1 MDMGD
6 DAVYAATEVKA
17 QPPSRLRAELY
28 RQAEPWLEQLVQN
41 PESAEIKSELAKLN
55 QQIIAQNKIDKVDE
69 NQGTID
75 VPFFAVNI
83 VSARPFRSKLLQD
96 RNDKDAISKMENIAD
111 LIKQKAE
118 QVGYPWEW
126 GRLLL
131 SPDERYRGYGSISLH
146 NNPPQAI
153 DTTSPPN
160 HSESKVVD
168 LAQNRSSSG
177 VQAPKDKTVSF
188 GENVKQEP
196 NDNDVDFD
204 LLDEDHYS
212 DDDSGSAVKASKED
226 DNDGEGPMTLR
237 KGVPRGPDGKE
248 GVLEGWSKHREMEI
262 IRYGTRNAPYYRW
275 RYGTIEETEK
285 TKDNNLGDRRG
296 ENKNGTKWSWTGRQV
311 KALQGVCWNWDE
323 DNYADIEED
332 PYGLDLIDYTKWVT
346 HQKFPHTLCKVVW
359 TDNTKT
365 WETRTTVRRLFGPGN
380 KAGDK
385 KILENAKLTIGRY
398 AEVGRG
404 ERPALSRSPTPGVG
418 MISHSRLSTP
428 SRRPAAPA
436 KVKGSRGASRAPL
449 EESVNQGNST
459 RSRNGRSLKPQGV
472 KMSLPEFMELM
483 QDALPNTNTTKGIA
497 KLAMAYE
504 IYLGDEDSDE
514 E

>member
-1 MDMGD
+1 MGD
-6 DAVYAATEVKA
+6 DPVYVATEVKA
-17 QPPSRLRAELY
+17 PPPSHLRADIY

-41 PESAEIKSELAKLN
+41 PGNMESIGQLTELN
-55 QQIIAQNKIDKVDE
+55 QQIVAQNKIDKVEE

-75 VPFFAVNI
+75 ISF
-83 VSARPFRSKLLQD
+83 FRSQLTSAQPYRKLLAQNSQD
-96 RNDKDAISKMENIAD
+96 TTAIATMTKISE
-111 LIKQKAE
+111 LILTKA
-118 QVGYPWEW
+118 QQAGYPSDWFH
-126 GRLLL
+126 LLL
-131 SPDERYRGYGSISLH
+131 TPTERMKTIRTTSLH
-146 NNPPQAI
+146 PTPQPSGI
-153 DTTSPPN
+153 DATSPPN
-160 HSESKVVD
+160 HSQPKVPD
-168 LAQNRSSSG
+168 LTQNSSFSG
-177 VQAPKDKTVSF
+177 VQAPKDKIVSF
-188 GENVKQEP
+188 EANVKQEP
-196 NDNDVDFD
+196 ENDDFD
-204 LLDEDHYS
+204 FLNEDLYGGGS
-212 DDDSGSAVKASKED
+212 ESAVKED
-226 DNDGEGPMTLR
+226 EENDGEGPMTMR
-237 KGVPRGPDGKE
+237 KAVPRGPDGKE

-323 DNYADIEED
+323 DDYADIEED
-332 PYGLDLIDYTKWVT
+332 PYGLNLIDYTTWVT
-346 HQKFPHTLCKVVW
+346 PQKFPHTLCKVVW
-359 TDNTKT
+359 TDDTKT

-418 MISHSRLSTP
+418 MISRSRPST
-428 SRRPAAPA
+428 SSLRPTPPA

-449 EESVNQGNST
+449 EESVNQGNVT
-459 RSRNGRSLKPQGV
+459 RSRNGGFLKPQGV

-497 KLAMAYE
+497 KLATAYE
-504 IYLGDEDSDE
+504 LYLGDEDSDDE
-514 E
+514 R